1 MGVFT
6 KGVTNGAVVQEINPA
21 AHENNRKVDFRVSL
35 PSPSQISVLLL
46 PLRVPLGCAQ
56 MRAISAH
63 RL

>member
-35 PSPSQISVLLL
+35 PSPSQISVL
-46 PLRVPLGCAQ
+46 
-56 MRAISAH
+56 
-63 RL
+63 